1 MERMQQANL
10 TIQAPAPI
18 TKTHIGTAIPREKST
33 KATKRIENYRQIMG
47 WLVLTVWT
55 ASVLGQNWDANWHA
69 IVGRDGFWTPPHWMF
84 YSTVTIAG
92 VICAVVV
99 LTETW
104 LYYRGK
110 AGVTDENSTS
120 ILFVFRGPVGFALAG
135 FGMLVMLIS
144 APFDDY
150 YHRIYGIDVQIWT
163 PFHVMLVLG
172 IIMANLGVVYLLAS
186 QINRRHLLT
195 AASSNSNSTQ
205 PLLRLAAYL
214 RPLFQPLTLGLI
226 LATILLMTRYLAL
239 MLETFFGGQGV
250 GNLAIGSLKLPAAS
264 LTLAS
269 LPLLFVMLNLFTK
282 RIGTATLAGL
292 LYLAWRWL
300 DGSFTDWGIQNMAL
314 ERGIASRNTLT
325 GILINTG
332 KSNSFLLTALVI
344 DGVFLLGWAWSK
356 WRKPLHPL
364 AMPVLASLSGG
375 ITLFL
380 LERPWETFNEVVN
393 SLINSS
399 GNAFGAGLFLR
410 GLLFRPD
417 YWAALPLVLV
427 IAALGG
433 VLSTALA
440 ISLRYT
446 DR

>member
-1 MERMQQANL
+1 MERMQRANI
-10 TIQAPAPI
+10 TIQAPAPA
-18 TKTHIGTAIPREKST
+18 KTRVETALPRDRAT
-33 KATKRIENYRQIMG
+33 KAAQRIEKYRQTMG
-47 WLVLTVWT
+47 WLVLAFWT
-55 ASVLGQNWDANWHA
+55 ASVLGQDWDANWHA

-110 AGVTDENSTS
+110 AGVTSENSTP
-120 ILFVFRGPVGFALAG
+120 ILFFFRGPVGFALAG
-135 FGMLVMLIS
+135 FGMVVMLIS

-186 QINRRHLLT
+186 LINRRLILT
-195 AASSNSNSTQ
+195 AVPASSNSNQ
-205 PLLRLAAYL
+205 PLSRVVAYL

-226 LATILLMTRYLAL
+226 LATILLMTRYMAL
-239 MLETFFGGQGV
+239 MLETFFGGEGV

-269 LPLLFVMLNLFTK
+269 LPLLFVMLNLFTR
-282 RIGTATLAGL
+282 RIGAATLAGL
-292 LYLAWRWL
+292 LYVAWRWL

-325 GILINTG
+325 GTLLNTG
-332 KSNSFLLTALVI
+332 KSNSFLLMALVI

-356 WRKPLHPL
+356 WRKPLPAL
-364 AMPVLASLSGG
+364 AMAVLASLAGG
-375 ITLFL
+375 VTLFL
-380 LERPWETFNEVVN
+380 LEHPWETFNQVIN

-410 GLLFRPD
+410 GLLFTPD
-417 YWAALPLVLV
+417 YWAALPLVLI

-433 VLSTALA
+433 LVGTALA
-440 ISLRYT
+440 VSLRYT